1 MTVHTEVP
9 EEAIAAA
16 LRRLA
21 EGPDESE
28 VGIAELG
35 ELLGVRSFGI
45 AMLLLAAPNLTPG
58 PSLPGFSTIF
68 GLPMMWLAVEMMAGR
83 RSPRLPGFL
92 AHRRIGRLRLRKFLA
107 RALPLVERVDRIVR
121 PRWRAVTAWRR
132 LAALGLF
139 GQGLLLALP
148 LPVVSMAAGLAAL
161 LIAVGLLAH
170 DGIAIAIGQ
179 LAGLGAFAL
188 YGVAIWAAM
197 AAFGWA

>member
-1 MTVHTEVP
+1 MTTEVP

-21 EGPDESE
+21 EGPDDGD

-68 GLPMMWLAVEMMAGR
+68 GLPMIWLAVEMLLGR
-83 RSPRLPGFL
+83 GSPRLPRFL
-92 AHRRIGRLRLRKFLA
+92 AERRIGRLRLRAFLA
-107 RALPLVERVDRIVR
+107 RALPLIERVDRVVR
-121 PRWRAVTAWRR
+121 PRWRRVARSRR
-132 LAALGLF
+132 LAACGLL
-139 GQGLLLALP
+139 GQGILLALP
-148 LPVVSMAAGLAAL
+148 LPLVSMAAALAAL

-170 DGIAIAIGQ
+170 DGIAIVAGQ
-179 LAGLGAFAL
+179 LAGLGAFVL
-188 YGVAIWAAM
+188 YAMAIWVAH